1 MAKPLVT
8 QAQVVQALLK
18 AIPKS
23 YRIEIFSDFPS
34 DSDIVRFG
42 IYVSSVIPTDR
53 APYALGVGNG
63 GNIYTVTDNFDIVY
77 ISYQDD
83 QHFEE
88 VNDIVCGLVDYTV
101 PTQTKQLFDGYHER
115 DYSQAISYGPQS
127 EKLSWTFQLK
137 RLEFQ

>member
-1 MAKPLVT
+1 MAQPLVT

-34 DSDIVRFG
+34 DADIVRYG
-42 IYVSSVIPTDR
+42 IYVSSVVPTDR

-63 GNIYTVTDNFDIVY
+63 GNIYTVTDTISIVY

-83 QHFEE
+83 QHFDE
-88 VNDIVCGLVDYTV
+88 VNLIVCNLVDYTV
-101 PTQTKQLFDGYHER
+101 PPETKQLFDGYHER
-115 DYSQAISYGPQS
+115 DYSQAIAYGPQS
-127 EKLSWTFQLK
+127 EKLTWTFQLK